1 MYTITLGGMSGGGA
15 RDIGP
20 MVAQK
25 LKADYVDRIFLSNIA
40 KDVGATVEALHQR
53 EEKLPSRSEKWIHV
67 IQRLLER
74 SAVTGSAGDPYFGPG
89 ITALLTEE
97 YEDIPQPTIT
107 RGHEVEDDVYI
118 EAIESA
124 MKEMAAD
131 GDVVFIGRGG
141 HVILKDM
148 PNVLRVGVVASL
160 EDRVKTLMAREAID
174 SSDEAIVV
182 LEQRD
187 QARKYFF
194 KKYFELDEP
203 DNPNL
208 FHFTINSSEISTNYA
223 AEMVIQNLNSFVDGR
238 MFE

>member
-174 SSDEAIVV
+174 SDEAIVV

-194 KKYFELDEP
+194 KKYFDLDEP

>member
-20 MVAQK
+20 IVAQK

-97 YEDIPQPTIT
+97 YEDISQPTIT

-148 PNVLRVGVVASL
+148 PNVLRVGVVASF

-174 SSDEAIVV
+174 SDKAIVI

-223 AEMVIQNLNSFVDGR
+223 AEMVIQNLNSFIDGR

>member
-1 MYTITLGGMSGGGA
+1 MYTVTLGGMSGGGA

-20 MVAQK
+20 IVAQK

-40 KDVGATVEALHQR
+40 KDVGATVEALHQI
-53 EEKLPSRSEKWIHV
+53 EEKLPSRAEKWIHV
-67 IQRLLER
+67 VQRLLER

-118 EAIESA
+118 EAIEST
-124 MKEMAAD
+124 MKEMAVD

-148 PNVLRVGVVASL
+148 PNVLRVGVVASF
-160 EDRVKTLMAREAID
+160 EDRVKTLMTREAID
-174 SSDEAIVV
+174 RDNAIVT

-187 QARKYFF
+187 LARKYFF
-194 KKYFELDEP
+194 KKYFELEEP
-203 DNPNL
+203 DNPDL

-223 AEMVIQNLNSFVDGR
+223 AEMIIQNLNSFADGR
-238 MFE
+238 MFA

>member
-20 MVAQK
+20 IVAQK

-97 YEDIPQPTIT
+97 YEDISQPTIT

-118 EAIESA
+118 ESIESA

-174 SSDEAIVV
+174 SDKAIVI

-223 AEMVIQNLNSFVDGR
+223 AEMVIQNLNSFIDGR

>member
-20 MVAQK
+20 LVAQK
-25 LKADYVDRIFLSNIA
+25 LKADYVDRIFLSNVA

-53 EEKLPSRSEKWIHV
+53 EERLPTRSEKWIHV

-148 PNVLRVGVVASL
+148 PNVLRVGVVASF
-160 EDRVKTLMAREAID
+160 EDRVKTLMSRETID
-174 SSDEAIVV
+174 RDNAMVT

-187 QARKYFF
+187 QARKHFF

-223 AEMVIQNLNSFVDGR
+223 ADMVIQNLNSFADGH

>member
-1 MYTITLGGMSGGGA
+1 MYTVTLGGMSGGGA

-20 MVAQK
+20 IVAQK

-40 KDVGATVEALHQR
+40 KDLGATVEALHQR
-53 EEKLPSRSEKWIHV
+53 EEKLPSRAEKWIHV
-67 IQRLLER
+67 VQRLLER

-118 EAIESA
+118 EAIEST

-148 PNVLRVGVVASL
+148 PNVLRVGVVASF
-160 EDRVKTLMAREAID
+160 EDRVKTLMTREAID
-174 SSDEAIVV
+174 RDNAIVT

-194 KKYFELDEP
+194 KKYFDLEEP
-203 DNPNL
+203 DNPDL

-223 AEMVIQNLNSFVDGR
+223 AEMVIQNLNSFADGR
-238 MFE
+238 MFA

>member
-20 MVAQK
+20 IVAQK

-40 KDVGATVEALHQR
+40 KDLGATVEALHQR

-67 IQRLLER
+67 VQRLLER

-118 EAIESA
+118 EAIEST
-124 MKEMAAD
+124 MKEMATD

-148 PNVLRVGVVASL
+148 PNVLRVGVVASF
-160 EDRVKTLMAREAID
+160 EDRLKTLMTREAIHRD
-174 SSDEAIVV
+174 KAIVT

-187 QARKYFF
+187 QARKHFF

-208 FHFTINSSEISTNYA
+208 FHFTINSSEMSTNYA
-223 AEMVIQNLNSFVDGR
+223 AEMVIQNLNSFADGG
-238 MFE
+238 MVE

>member
-20 MVAQK
+20 LVAQK
-25 LKADYVDRIFLSNIA
+25 LKADYVDRIFLSNVA

-53 EEKLPSRSEKWIHV
+53 EERLPTRSEKWIHV

-124 MKEMAAD
+124 MKEIAAD

-148 PNVLRVGVVASL
+148 PNVLRVGVVASF
-160 EDRVKTLMAREAID
+160 EDRVKTLMNRETID
-174 SSDEAIVV
+174 RDNAMVT

-187 QARKYFF
+187 QARKHFF

-223 AEMVIQNLNSFVDGR
+223 AEMVIQNLNSFADGH

>member
-20 MVAQK
+20 VVAQK
-25 LKADYVDRIFLSNIA
+25 LKADYIDRIFLSNIA

-53 EEKLPSRSEKWIHV
+53 EEKVPTRSEKWIHV

-89 ITALLTEE
+89 ISALLTEE

-118 EAIESA
+118 EAIEST

-148 PNVLRVGVVASL
+148 PNVLRVGVVASF
-160 EDRVKTLMAREAID
+160 EDRVKTLMSRETIDRDNAI
-174 SSDEAIVV
+174 AT

-223 AEMVIQNLNSFVDGR
+223 ADMVIQNLNSFADGR

>member
-20 MVAQK
+20 LVAQK
-25 LKADYVDRIFLSNIA
+25 LKADYVDRIFLSNVA

-53 EEKLPSRSEKWIHV
+53 EERLPTRSEKWIHV

-148 PNVLRVGVVASL
+148 PNVLRVGVVASF
-160 EDRVKTLMAREAID
+160 EDRVKTLMAREAIE
-174 SSDEAIVV
+174 SDEAIVV

-187 QARKYFF
+187 QARKHFF

-223 AEMVIQNLNSFVDGR
+223 AEMVIQNLNSFADGR

>member
-20 MVAQK
+20 IVAQK

-89 ITALLTEE
+89 IPALLTEE

-174 SSDEAIVV
+174 SDEAIVV

>member
-20 MVAQK
+20 IVAQK

-97 YEDIPQPTIT
+97 YEDISQPTIT

-174 SSDEAIVV
+174 TDKAIVI

-223 AEMVIQNLNSFVDGR
+223 AEMVIQNLNSFIDGR

>member
-1 MYTITLGGMSGGGA
+1 MYTVTLGGMSGGGA

-20 MVAQK
+20 IVAQK

-40 KDVGATVEALHQR
+40 KDLGATVEALHQR

-67 IQRLLER
+67 VQRLLER

-118 EAIESA
+118 EAIEST

-148 PNVLRVGVVASL
+148 PNVLRVGVVASF
-160 EDRVKTLMAREAID
+160 EDRVKTLMTREAID
-174 SSDEAIVV
+174 RDNAIVT

-187 QARKYFF
+187 QARKHFF

-208 FHFTINSSEISTNYA
+208 FHFTINSSEMSTNYA
-223 AEMVIQNLNSFVDGR
+223 AEMVIQNLNSFADGG

>member
-20 MVAQK
+20 LVAQK
-25 LKADYVDRIFLSNIA
+25 LKADYVDRIFLSNVA

-53 EEKLPSRSEKWIHV
+53 EERLPTRSEKWIHV

-148 PNVLRVGVVASL
+148 PNVLRVGVVASF
-160 EDRVKTLMAREAID
+160 EDRVKTLMNRETID
-174 SSDEAIVV
+174 RDNAMVT

-187 QARKYFF
+187 QARKHFF

-223 AEMVIQNLNSFVDGR
+223 AEIIIQNLNSFADGH

>member
-20 MVAQK
+20 LVAQK
-25 LKADYVDRIFLSNIA
+25 LKADYVDRIFLSNVA

-53 EEKLPSRSEKWIHV
+53 EERLPTRSEKWIHV

-148 PNVLRVGVVASL
+148 PNVLRVGVVASF
-160 EDRVKTLMAREAID
+160 EDRVKTLMSRETID
-174 SSDEAIVV
+174 RDNAMVT

-187 QARKYFF
+187 QARKHFF

-208 FHFTINSSEISTNYA
+208 FHFTINSSEISINYA
-223 AEMVIQNLNSFVDGR
+223 ADMVIQNLNSFADGR

>member
-20 MVAQK
+20 LVAQK

-40 KDVGATVEALHQR
+40 KDVGATVEALHQI
-53 EEKLPSRSEKWIHV
+53 EEKLPTRSEKWIHV
-67 IQRLLER
+67 VQRLLER

-118 EAIESA
+118 EAIEST

-148 PNVLRVGVVASL
+148 PNVLRVGVVASF
-160 EDRVKTLMAREAID
+160 EDRIKTLMTREAID
-174 SSDEAIVV
+174 KDKAVV
-182 LEQRD
+182 TLEQRD

-223 AEMVIQNLNSFVDGR
+223 AEMVIQNLNSFADGR

>member
-1 MYTITLGGMSGGGA
+1 MYTVTLGGMSGGGA

-20 MVAQK
+20 IVAQK

-40 KDVGATVEALHQR
+40 KDVGATVEALYQI

-67 IQRLLER
+67 VQRLLER

-118 EAIESA
+118 EAIEST

-148 PNVLRVGVVASL
+148 PNVLRVGVVASF
-160 EDRVKTLMAREAID
+160 EDRVKTLMTREDID
-174 SSDEAIVV
+174 RDKAIVT

-208 FHFTINSSEISTNYA
+208 FHFTINSSEMSTNYA
-223 AEMVIQNLNSFVDGR
+223 AEMVIQNLNSFADGG

>member
-67 IQRLLER
+67 VQRLLER

-174 SSDEAIVV
+174 SDEAIVV

>member
-20 MVAQK
+20 VVAQK
-25 LKADYVDRIFLSNIA
+25 LKADYIDRIFLSNIA

-53 EEKLPSRSEKWIHV
+53 EEKLPTRSEKWIHV

-74 SAVTGSAGDPYFGPG
+74 SAVTGSAADPYFGPG

-118 EAIESA
+118 EAIEST

-148 PNVLRVGVVASL
+148 PNVLRVGVVASF
-160 EDRVKTLMAREAID
+160 EDRVKTLMSRETIDRDNAI
-174 SSDEAIVV
+174 AT

-223 AEMVIQNLNSFVDGR
+223 ADMVIQNLNSFADGR

>member
-20 MVAQK
+20 IVAQK

-89 ITALLTEE
+89 ITTLLTEE
-97 YEDIPQPTIT
+97 YEDISQPTIT

-148 PNVLRVGVVASL
+148 PNVLRVGVVASF

-174 SSDEAIVV
+174 SDKAIVT

-194 KKYFELDEP
+194 KKYFKLDEP

-208 FHFTINSSEISTNYA
+208 FHFTINSSEMSKNYA
-223 AEMVIQNLNSFVDGR
+223 AEMVVQNLNSFADGR

>member
-20 MVAQK
+20 IVAQK

-40 KDVGATVEALHQR
+40 KDVGATVEALHQI
-53 EEKLPSRSEKWIHV
+53 EEKLPTRSEKWIHV
-67 IQRLLER
+67 VQRLLER

-107 RGHEVEDDVYI
+107 RGHELEDDVYI
-118 EAIESA
+118 EAIEST

-148 PNVLRVGVVASL
+148 PNVLRVGVVASF
-160 EDRVKTLMAREAID
+160 EDRIKTLMTREAID
-174 SSDEAIVV
+174 KDKAIVT

-194 KKYFELDEP
+194 KKYFDLDEP

-223 AEMVIQNLNSFVDGR
+223 AEMVIQNLNSFADGR